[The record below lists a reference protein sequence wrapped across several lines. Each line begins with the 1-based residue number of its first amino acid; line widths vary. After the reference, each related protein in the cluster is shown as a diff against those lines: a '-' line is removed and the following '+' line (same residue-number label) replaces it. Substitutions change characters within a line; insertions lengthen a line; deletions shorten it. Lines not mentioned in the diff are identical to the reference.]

1 MLTPLYEPNEAKSIV
16 RMVFEMR
23 FGLSFTDILCGK
35 DTQISEEER
44 ADLQKIV
51 ERLLNGEPVQYVLQQ
66 ADFASYVFQVGSGVL
81 IPRPETE
88 DLCLWIE
95 AHLSLFSN
103 TKMQLLDI
111 GTGSGCIAI
120 TMKKKMNEGYV
131 EAWDIS
137 QQALFIA
144 QQNAKRLQAPIT
156 LQQTDVLNAPHHT
169 HKWHIIVSN
178 PPYIMQKEQTDMEP
192 HVLNYEPHTALFV
205 PNNNPLLFYKA
216 IAKYAQTALQ
226 AGGFLFFEITP
237 LLCNE
242 MIAMLKEHGF
252 VHIEVKEDRFG
263 KQRMIKAQQP

>member
-1 MLTPLYEPNEAKSIV
+1 MTYNEMWRMLTPLYEPNEAKSIV

-103 TKMQLLDI
+103 TKVQLLDI

-120 TMKKKMNEGYV
+120 TMK
-131 EAWDIS
+131 
-137 QQALFIA
+137 
-144 QQNAKRLQAPIT
+144 
-156 LQQTDVLNAPHHT
+156 
-169 HKWHIIVSN
+169 
-178 PPYIMQKEQTDMEP
+178 
-192 HVLNYEPHTALFV
+192 
-205 PNNNPLLFYKA
+205 
-216 IAKYAQTALQ
+216 
-226 AGGFLFFEITP
+226 
-237 LLCNE
+237 
-242 MIAMLKEHGF
+242 
-252 VHIEVKEDRFG
+252 
-263 KQRMIKAQQP
+263 